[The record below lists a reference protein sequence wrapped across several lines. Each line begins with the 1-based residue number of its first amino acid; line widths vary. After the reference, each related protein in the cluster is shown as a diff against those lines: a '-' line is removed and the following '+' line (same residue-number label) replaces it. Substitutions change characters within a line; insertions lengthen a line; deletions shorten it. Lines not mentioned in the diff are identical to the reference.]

1 MMNENN
7 ETTVNPEPD
16 MTEKNEKTA
25 SKRGKKDLFEK
36 NLKELEQVVRELE
49 SGDASLDEMLS
60 LFEKGIKL
68 TKECTTALD
77 NAEQKINILMRNRDT
92 GELEERPF
100 SGAGE

>member
-16 MTEKNEKTA
+16 MTEKNEMTS

-60 LFEKGIKL
+60 LFD
-68 TKECTTALD
+68 KECTTALD